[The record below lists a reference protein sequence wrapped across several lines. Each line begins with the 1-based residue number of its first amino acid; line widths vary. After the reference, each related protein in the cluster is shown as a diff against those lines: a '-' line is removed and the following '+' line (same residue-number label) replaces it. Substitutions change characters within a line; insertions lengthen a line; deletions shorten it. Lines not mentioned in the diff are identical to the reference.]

1 MKLLTFCFLLVGITS
16 CAQQNK
22 SDTGKDKKVGGNCEC
37 CEGIYEQAPD
47 FNLLNETD
55 TLPDFNTSQHKM
67 LVYGTIYKSDG
78 KTPAAGV
85 IFYIYHTDQNGYYTS
100 EPGQTG
106 CAKRHGRHRGWIKTN
121 SSGEYRFYT
130 ERPAAYPNNK
140 IPAHIHPIIKEPGL
154 TDYYIDEYLFDD
166 DPFLTAEER
175 SHTENRGGNGIV
187 KLSKDPTGLLL
198 CKRDIILGK
207 NIPGY

>member
-1 MKLLTFCFLLVGITS
+1 MKLLTFCFLLAGITS
-16 CAQQNK
+16 CAQQDKPN
-22 SDTGKDKKVGGNCEC
+22 TGKDRKVGGNCEC

-47 FNLLNETD
+47 FKSLDETD
-55 TLPDFNTSQHKM
+55 TLPGFNMSQHKM

-78 KTPAAGV
+78 ITPVAGV
-85 IFYIYHTDQNGYYTS
+85 VLYIYHTDQNGYYTS
-100 EPGQTG
+100 APGQTG
-106 CAKRHGRHRGWIKTN
+106 CAKRHGMHRGWIKTN
-121 SSGEYRFYT
+121 STGEYRFYT
-130 ERPAAYPNNK
+130 EKPAAYPNNE

-166 DPFLTAEER
+166 DPFLTTEER
-175 SHTENRGGNGIV
+175 SHAENRGGNGIV
-187 KLSKDPTGLLL
+187 KLSKDPTGILL